1 LLGACASNHVAK
13 PLASTADTFA
23 APDVPA
29 RAYSTIT
36 TADAGVDRCGAS
48 GMAWIVGRP
57 KTEIPVTADLSNR
70 WVRSTVAQAPPGLA
84 PERLNILY
92 DPATGVVTHVQ
103 CG

>member
-1 LLGACASNHVAK
+1 MLGACASNHVA
-13 PLASTADTFA
+13 PVAVTDTFA
-23 APDVPA
+23 VPDVPA

-36 TADAGVDRCGAS
+36 TSGMGVDRCGAS
-48 GMAWIVGRP
+48 GMGWLVGRP
-57 KTEIPVTADLSNR
+57 RTEVPVTADLSNR
-70 WVRSTVAQAPPGLA
+70 WVRSTAAEAPPGLA